1 MVIID
6 INSLNKKLQ
15 IRINKIVTEYEYG
28 NIPKELMQDILEE
41 VWRDSVIEYQE
52 NSKEDFYYSF
62 QERLRDHLNL
72 YIKSK
77 FIQKEYKEIL
87 DKYVD
92 LNIKQNRGIR
102 EVEKVINLFRK
113 INYEP
118 ELETYYDI
126 VQSNK
131 ILYNLVSRF
140 VTKNLR
146 KIKSG
151 NLLQEMDEELSV
163 FVECYCLQ
171 TGIDIEPEVE
181 EFTGNIEDLELEA
194 DTDIDMIKQYLKD
207 IARKSYRLLTA
218 EEEVELGYRV
228 EQGSLEAKNELIERN
243 LRLPVSIAKRYKNQG
258 LCLLDLIQ
266 EGNYGL
272 VKAAE
277 KYDPRKGCKFSTYAT
292 WWIRREI
299 RRSII
304 ADRCIKIPEY
314 MIIKI
319 KLFFLQEK
327 ELMFELG
334 RKPTVAELAKKLD
347 KNISYIEYL
356 YNINQEVDSLNR
368 GIITKNGEESK
379 IIDLI
384 KNENSQCVEAQV
396 DFSQLEEKLQQV
408 MKEYLPNRE
417 VEILKLRFGFY
428 DNRIKTLEEVSKIF
442 NISPERVR
450 QLEAKALRDLRD
462 PKIIKSFVAYMDNP
476 DQCLKNIALFKKSPN
491 NWKKSYRLHMFQNQ
505 EEKKEVV
512 TPIQGSQKLESDLE
526 ILQSKIRVFEY
537 NMPLNIRWGIYP
549 IDSQYGNHL
558 SNKEKSMVKKK

>member
-1 MVIID
+1 
-6 INSLNKKLQ
+6 
-15 IRINKIVTEYEYG
+15 
-28 NIPKELMQDILEE
+28 MQDILEE

-92 LNIKQNRGIR
+92 LNIKQNRGMR

-118 ELETYYDI
+118 EPETYYDI

-131 ILYNLVSRF
+131 ILYNLISRF

-171 TGIDIEPEVE
+171 TGIDIEPELK
-181 EFTGNIEDLELEA
+181 EFTGNIEDLELED
-194 DTDIDMIKQYLKD
+194 DTDINMIKQYLKD
-207 IARKSYRLLTA
+207 IDRKSYRLLTP

-258 LCLLDLIQ
+258 LCFLDLIQ

-272 VKAAE
+272 MKAAE

-304 ADRCIKIPEY
+304 AD
-314 MIIKI
+314 
-319 KLFFLQEK
+319 
-327 ELMFELG
+327 
-334 RKPTVAELAKKLD
+334 
-347 KNISYIEYL
+347 
-356 YNINQEVDSLNR
+356 
-368 GIITKNGEESK
+368 GEESK

-384 KNENSQCVEAQV
+384 KNKNSQCVEAQV
-396 DFSQLEEKLQQV
+396 DFSQLGEKLQQA
-408 MKEYLPNRE
+408 MKDHLPNRE

-442 NISPERVR
+442 NISLERVR

-462 PKIIKSFVAYMDNP
+462 PKIIKGFKAYMDNP
-476 DQCLKNIALFKKSPN
+476 DQCLKNIVLFKKSPN

-512 TPIQGSQKLESDLE
+512 TPIRGSQKLESDLE

-558 SNKEKSMVKKK
+558 SNKEKSMIKKK